1 MAQWTAAAWL
11 TISEKHNFL
20 RQAFVSTGFL
30 LAKDGSENGLAKVPG
45 LPDYDFTTP

>member
-11 TISEKHNFL
+11 ILSEKPEFI
-20 RQAFVSTGFL
+20 RQSFVSTGFL

-45 LPDYDFTTP
+45 LPDYDFTAP